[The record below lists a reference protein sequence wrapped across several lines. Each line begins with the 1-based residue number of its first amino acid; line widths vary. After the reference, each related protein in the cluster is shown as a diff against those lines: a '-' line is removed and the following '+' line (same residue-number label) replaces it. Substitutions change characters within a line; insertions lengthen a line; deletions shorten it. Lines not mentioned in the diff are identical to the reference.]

1 MISRWKLIRGEVR
14 SYCGLTVSKVVTMKV
29 TMSEGVVQSSGGGQR
44 SRERE
49 EEKGRIQKPFWCLH
63 SAFL

>member
-1 MISRWKLIRGEVR
+1 MIRGEVR
-14 SYCGLTVSKVVTMKV
+14 PYCGLIVSKVVTMKV
-29 TMSEGVVQSSGGGQR
+29 TMSEGVVRNSDGGQR

-49 EEKGRIQKPFWCLH
+49 EEKGRIQKPFQCLH